1 MDAHSTSSVERNV
14 ERGNY
19 TGLVNAVLAQVA
31 AGLGD
36 HTHSDEDVQGH
47 AAKRLK
53 TLSSGVRE
61 SAATRAMNA
70 RFALGA
76 DDVMYLQNAVSVLA
90 AGHDGD
96 DEIPIRS
103 GEMLGANVIESVRR
117 IVEADMR
124 SRELGRAAEAPGQL
138 EMLMDTVKWLLLID
152 EVREAITE
160 PDPGEPLLKFKGG
173 STTDFDP
180 EATHVALKK
189 ALKDSPKDR
198 QKVCSLLLQL
208 YAMLSNDFAP
218 GMLASQIEEAMR
230 KSARDVDAAREDHR
244 SSNLAYLTRLREELA
259 PRVIALAADL
269 LKAKQK
275 LVARTTEMAALSFRY
290 KASAK
295 RIATLE
301 KENAD
306 LRADVVRLE
315 SEAETLKQTIKS
327 RNERIRRLKQE
338 RDECLQREKVLQT
351 ELNAALA
358 EIATLETEV
367 QANETKISDL
377 KAEKRDQAELIKDKN
392 AKIVVFQ
399 LQLSAVRRRVA
410 NVQQDKSE
418 LEGQLAEVNAELAT
432 QKAERGKADVA
443 NEALRSELLQQKT
456 ALKQVRRLLASKREE
471 LEAKDEKTRQLS
483 KALADKKAEL
493 TKQRNEFRR
502 LLFKRKNAIPV
513 VAELLKGDYPEKAAE
528 IEDAKLAGLDEESEA
543 GDEPP
548 DVELPEDD
556 DGGSVDEESRAKKLY
571 KAAIAWFYG
580 EQEDVEPDAA
590 DAAKPSA
597 SASSASI
604 NAVFDR
610 AYDAFKVS
618 GTGAFVNGGDL
629 SEVEEADPPAGEQI
643 SNVSSLVVYEY
654 STRAVNKTEPL
665 MPAAVSDDLARYA
678 EYRGLVGQ
686 RGPEEPAANDEENTA
701 LPYNVPWSGET
712 KTNPGHLLGND
723 MVSEHM
729 EVAKAPLTAQDRRK
743 TEDIFAG
750 SSGTDR
756 VLDKMRGDYAV
767 IPALTDTDNTIEE
780 SFVARWRPMGPQCAA
795 VAKAAALEH
804 AAQRCKTMADNRDGL
819 SEPDV
824 LLLRA
829 AAASLKLRQLESML
843 VIHEHLAEHRHGHSL
858 ILDATIPLVTRPLA
872 RLRRVGKLC
881 FPIDCGLQ
889 RIPDEGDV
897 EDPIA
902 GDDWFNAKAIPP
914 PDAYSKSGGKDP
926 DDVYDPY
933 SDKFFTFAKLSAA
946 LQEITRPAD
955 SAPTKPPA
963 VYVTPEVGR
972 LQKVETY
979 RYPLPT
985 TEEKAIEY
993 GKTFNGQIATL
1004 DVADASYLSRQRLM
1018 GLIRNG
1024 LGHCEALNLQQQS
1037 KSDPI
1042 KHFHADSA
1050 TAAVSGP
1057 LPGTAAAVRGGLWK
1071 EMLRELAISNDR
1083 LWIFVRTLSGSIG
1096 EDASSLLSTADEEA
1110 QRAQRSLEAER
1121 KAIAERVATF
1131 QSKIVEVLVGS
1142 LLRTSKLEVLPDG
1155 ADQALMVLDAEAA
1168 KQMRDLASGESGRP
1182 FFEANVAM
1190 QNMLNKTSD
1199 SKLPLSK
1206 LVQNFNGIVRDVHT
1220 ALTSE
1225 LERGTGASGSVT
1237 QLAEARNSYFVSLRP
1252 DVTTAMRSAL
1262 DRFHHEIGSRRPCL
1276 WELIEGASSTL
1287 SLRFAELVGHV
1298 LVQTRNSTGSSA
1310 IYVSATQQAQTAMQ
1324 ARVALMRLV
1333 SEARHYLASAPDP
1346 NFQAADGRHAYFA
1359 SAPQILN
1366 GVGAPHVA
1374 IGRAVVSQLVVN
1386 ADVSGWQPFSRSW

>member
-19 TGLVNAVLAQVA
+19 TGLVNAVLAQVS

-61 SAATRAMNA
+61 SAAKRAMNA

-103 GEMLGANVIESVRR
+103 GEMLGVNVIESVRR
-117 IVEADMR
+117 IVEAEMR

-160 PDPGEPLLKFKGG
+160 PDTGEPLLKFKGG
-173 STTDFDP
+173 STKDFDP

-189 ALKDSPKDR
+189 ALKDSPEDR

-269 LKAKQK
+269 LKAKRK
-275 LVARTTEMAALSFRY
+275 LAARTIEYAQLNFRY
-290 KASAK
+290 KASAE
-295 RIATLE
+295 RIKTLKKE
-301 KENAD
+301 KAN
-306 LRADVVRLE
+306 LRDEVVRLE
-315 SEAETLKQTIKS
+315 LEAETLRETIAAKDD
-327 RNERIRRLKQE
+327 RIAALQKELELCQKNEV
-338 RDECLQREKVLQT
+338 VLQKQV
-351 ELNAALA
+351 ADALA
-358 EIATLETEV
+358 EIANLETEV
-367 QANETKISDL
+367 QANETEISDL

-410 NVQQDKSE
+410 NLQNDKSE
-418 LEGQLAEVNAELAT
+418 LEGELEDVKAELGT
-432 QKAERGKADVA
+432 EKAERGKADVA

-456 ALKQVRRLLASKREE
+456 ALEEARTLLESKRQE
-471 LEAKDEKTRQLS
+471 LNAKDAETANLSRQVKFQ
-483 KALADKKAEL
+483 KARLARLQKSYGDLILAKKEIAPAVKE
-493 TKQRNEFRR
+493 
-502 LLFKRKNAIPV
+502 V
-513 VAELLKGDYPEKAAE
+513 LKEVYPEQADE
-528 IEDAKLAGLDEESEA
+528 LDDGDVDALDDVDSDSDEEESA
-543 GDEPP
+543 GGEPARDEPAGN
-548 DVELPEDD
+548 DSVLKDFARNLWYYVV
-556 DGGSVDEESRAKKLY
+556 GSDPA
-571 KAAIAWFYG
+571 
-580 EQEDVEPDAA
+580 
-590 DAAKPSA
+590 PSA
-597 SASSASI
+597 DPAPSVNPASSAD
-604 NAVFDR
+604 AVFDR

-618 GTGAFVNGGDL
+618 GTGALADGSDL
-629 SEVEEADPPAGEQI
+629 KRVRESNPPAGEKIPKYKKGAAQ
-643 SNVSSLVVYEY
+643 SLVVYEY

-686 RGPEEPAANDEENTA
+686 RGPEEPAANDEEKAA
-701 LPYNVPWSGET
+701 LPYNVPWSI
-712 KTNPGHLLGND
+712 KSKPGHLLGND

-729 EVAKAPLTAQDRRK
+729 EVAKAPLTAQDRRV

-767 IPALTDTDNTIEE
+767 IPALTDTDDTIEE
-780 SFVARWRPMGPQCAA
+780 SFVARWRPMGVQCTA
-795 VAKAAALEH
+795 VAKAAAFEH

-902 GDDWFNAKAIPP
+902 DDDWFNAKAIPP

-926 DDVYDPY
+926 DDVYGPY

-972 LQKVETY
+972 LQKVDTY

-993 GKTFNGQIATL
+993 GKTFKGQIATL

-1050 TAAVSGP
+1050 TAAFSGP

-1121 KAIAERVATF
+1121 KAVAERVATF